1 VYLKILIV
9 CSQPG
14 KPQHMDA
21 DFIKDYESACLTI
34 FRRFAMNEIS
44 ILVGGKAG
52 DGIRQAGH
60 TLARLLNRIGYRI
73 FFYDDYPSLIRGGHN
88 FSIIRASQKRIIA
101 HKETVDLIV
110 ALNQDTVEKH
120 KNRLNDN
127 GMILFDTKKADAQG
141 VGLDFMGIVK
151 ELKGVPIMRNTAALG
166 ALAKVLGAEWS
177 VLERVMMDTM
187 EKQIDLNLKIAQY
200 AYDQVEKAY
209 LPLPKLNQNPLP
221 LLSGNEAIALGA
233 VKAGL
238 NMYIA
243 YPMTPASAILHYL
256 AAHEDDLGVVT
267 LHPESEIGVALIALG
282 AAYAGAKAMVG
293 TSGGG
298 FALMTEA
305 LSLAGQGE
313 LPIVF
318 VVSQRPGPSTG
329 VPTYTMQGDLPFV
342 IHSGHGEF
350 VKVVLAPGDAE
361 EAFYLT
367 GLAVNLAWQLQVP
380 SFVLSDKH
388 LSESIFSFDADLDK
402 VKPAEPLL
410 WDGQGEYKRYLDSEN
425 GISPLAFPGNPSAIV
440 KATSYEH
447 DEYGITTEEPE
458 QIARMQKKRLRKR
471 KTLMDELSKH
481 EQVKVYGNMES
492 KTAIICWG
500 STKGACIEVAEELGL
515 KVVQPLVLEPLPI
528 ESFKEALEGVD
539 KIIAVEVNAT
549 GQLATLL
556 SGHGICID
564 DMVLRFDARPFT
576 VDVLLDKVK
585 EVLS

>member
-1 VYLKILIV
+1 MK
-9 CSQPG
+9 
-14 KPQHMDA
+14 
-21 DFIKDYESACLTI
+21 
-34 FRRFAMNEIS
+34 EIS
-44 ILVGGKAG
+44 ILIGGKAG

-110 ALNQDTVEKH
+110 ALNQDAVEKH
-120 KNRLNDN
+120 IHRLNDN
-127 GMILFDTKKADAQG
+127 GMILFDTKKAGAQG
-141 VGLDFMGIVK
+141 IGVDFMGIVK
-151 ELKGVPIMRNTAALG
+151 DLEGVPIMRNTAALG
-166 ALAKVLGAEWS
+166 ALAKILGAEWS
-177 VLERVMMDTM
+177 VLERVMMDTI

-209 LPLPKLNQNPLP
+209 MPLPKLNQNPLP

-233 VKAGL
+233 VQAGL

-267 LHPESEIGVALIALG
+267 LHPESEIGVALVALG
-282 AAYAGAKAMVG
+282 AAYAGAKTMVG

-329 VPTYTMQGDLPFV
+329 VPTYTMQGDLLFV
-342 IHSGHGEF
+342 LHSGHGEF

-367 GLAVNLAWQLQVP
+367 GLAVNLAWQFQIP

-388 LSESIFSFDADLDK
+388 LSESIFSFEADLNA
-402 VKPAEPLL
+402 VKPESPLL

-425 GISPLAFPGNPSAIV
+425 GVSPLTFPGNPSAIV
-440 KATSYEH
+440 KVTSYEH
-447 DEYGITTEEPE
+447 AEYGITTEEPE
-458 QIARMQKKRLRKR
+458 EIVRMQQKRLRKR
-471 KTLMDELSKH
+471 KTLIDELTKH
-481 EQVKVYGNMES
+481 EQVKVYGSSES
-492 KTAIICWG
+492 KTALLCWG
-500 STKGACIEVAEELGL
+500 STKGACIEVAQELGL

-528 ESFKEALEGVD
+528 EPLQKALAD
-539 KIIAVEVNAT
+539 ATKIIAVEANAT

-556 SGHGICID
+556 SSQGLCID
-564 DMVLRFDARPFT
+564 DMILRFDARPFT
-576 VDVLLDKVK
+576 VDTLLDKVK
-585 EVLS
+585 EILS